1 MTGVT
6 DSQMM
11 EGIWW
16 LPETP
21 GHRVAGSLAINA
33 TGGAEL
39 SLIGSLTSFL
49 DGGVKQVEGDTTTI
63 SFTEASLAR
72 SGRYRR
78 ILGLS
83 GQNHVTLENC
93 LQAHWG
99 GIFGGVESERIHIGL
114 IFVGHFEVDE
124 ETRFTAVNTH
134 MDHLID
140 WLQLY
145 RGEIVAGRGD
155 SPQPI
160 KASSRGVPSTC
171 PRLDQDASG
180 AQAIVGHLET
190 HRVDGREV
198 FRCEPAPD
206 CPGESVTRKQQ
217 GSREPVGFLLL
228 FRVAGREREGAE
240 SFHHCAPDAY
250 GADVPACS
258 RWPSVHAER
267 HLDPGEALKCPVT
280 KS

>member
-114 IFVGHFEVDE
+114 VFVGLHFEVDA

-140 WLQLY
+140 WL
-145 RGEIVAGRGD
+145 
-155 SPQPI
+155 
-160 KASSRGVPSTC
+160 
-171 PRLDQDASG
+171 
-180 AQAIVGHLET
+180 
-190 HRVDGREV
+190 
-198 FRCEPAPD
+198 
-206 CPGESVTRKQQ
+206 
-217 GSREPVGFLLL
+217 
-228 FRVAGREREGAE
+228 
-240 SFHHCAPDAY
+240 
-250 GADVPACS
+250 
-258 RWPSVHAER
+258 
-267 HLDPGEALKCPVT
+267 
-280 KS
+280 

>member
-49 DGGVKQVEGDTTTI
+49 DGGVKQVEGDTTMI
-63 SFTEASLAR
+63 YFTEASLAR

-93 LQAHWG
+93 LQAHRG
-99 GIFGGVESERIHIGL
+99 GIFGGVESEGSISASYSWDTSRS
-114 IFVGHFEVDE
+114 
-124 ETRFTAVNTH
+124 TRR
-134 MDHLID
+134 L
-140 WLQLY
+140 
-145 RGEIVAGRGD
+145 
-155 SPQPI
+155 
-160 KASSRGVPSTC
+160 ASQPST
-171 PRLDQDASG
+171 R
-180 AQAIVGHLET
+180 I
-190 HRVDGREV
+190 
-198 FRCEPAPD
+198 
-206 CPGESVTRKQQ
+206 
-217 GSREPVGFLLL
+217 
-228 FRVAGREREGAE
+228 
-240 SFHHCAPDAY
+240 
-250 GADVPACS
+250 
-258 RWPSVHAER
+258 WII
-267 HLDPGEALKCPVT
+267 
-280 KS
+280 